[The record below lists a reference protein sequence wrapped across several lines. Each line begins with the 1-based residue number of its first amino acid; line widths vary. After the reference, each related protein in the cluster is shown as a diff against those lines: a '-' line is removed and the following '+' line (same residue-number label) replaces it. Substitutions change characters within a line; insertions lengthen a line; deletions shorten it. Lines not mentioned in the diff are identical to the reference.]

1 MGLTIFTQ
9 YLSFLSRSSDIA
21 LFLAFLLCASIAS
34 VGAQEQTTTLTDQ
47 QRNAIADLV
56 TAHYWQ
62 PVGRDSVLKMLSVG
76 GLDLLDQYSSYLS
89 PAEWSEFKV
98 NLGGSF
104 GGIGIFIDQDSATRQ
119 FFVGGVFRNSPAHRA
134 GIKRRDQI
142 SRVDGVSVHGLSI
155 DEVFPKLRGLEGT
168 TVVVELIRGKSGDT
182 LTFTLQREEIT
193 TPSVRGAQ
201 VVEGSDRQF
210 LLEGTEDIAY
220 VRITNFSRT
229 TAADMDS
236 ALAAIARLNVRGL
249 ILDIR
254 GNIGGLM
261 KAALAV
267 ADMFLDSTVMI
278 TVKERTEPD
287 DVRLATRGVQCALP
301 VALLVDDSTVSS
313 AEIFASA
320 IQDNHRAVV
329 IGRCS
334 FGKGMIQQLFALP
347 DSASG
352 IKLTIAQYVRPSGRP
367 IERHLSGFDP
377 AQGGICPDS
386 GMSFD
391 DSLEVVAK
399 ESAAII
405 HADRLWEFAD
415 IEIPKASS
423 ATDRVIARACEVLRT
438 HSGSK
443 SK

>member
-1 MGLTIFTQ
+1 M
-9 YLSFLSRSSDIA
+9 
-21 LFLAFLLCASIAS
+21 FLAFLLCASIAR
-34 VGAQEQTTTLTDQ
+34 VGAQELTTTLTDQ

-56 TAHYWQ
+56 EQHYWQ
-62 PVGRDSVLKMLSVG
+62 PVSRDSVLKVLSIG

-89 PAEWSEFKV
+89 PVEWSEFKV

-134 GIKRRDQI
+134 GIRTRDQI
-142 SRVDGVSVHGLSI
+142 ARVDGVSVHGLSI
-155 DEVFPKLRGLEGT
+155 DEVFPKLRGVVGS
-168 TVVVELIRGKSGDT
+168 TVRVDMVREASDS
-182 LTFTLQREEIT
+182 LTFTFQREEIT

-201 VVEGSDRQF
+201 LMESSDRQF
-210 LLEGTEDIAY
+210 LLEGTEDIGY

-236 ALAAIARLNVRGL
+236 ALAAIARLKVRGL

-334 FGKGMIQQLFALP
+334 FGKGMIQQLFPLP

-367 IERHLSGFDP
+367 IERHLHGFDP

-391 DSLEVVAK
+391 DSLEVVAR

-405 HADRLWEFAD
+405 HADGLWEFAD
-415 IEIPKASS
+415 IEIPKASA
-423 ATDRVIARACEVLRT
+423 ATDRVIARACEYLRNLKIE
-438 HSGSK
+438 GDR
-443 SK
+443 

>member
-1 MGLTIFTQ
+1 MPP
-9 YLSFLSRSSDIA
+9 
-21 LFLAFLLCASIAS
+21 
-34 VGAQEQTTTLTDQ
+34 EQ

-62 PVGRDSVLKMLSVG
+62 PVGRDSVLKLLSVG
-76 GLDLLDQYSSYLS
+76 GLELLDQYSRYLS

-98 NLGGSF
+98 NLSGSF
-104 GGIGIFIDQDSATRQ
+104 GGIGIYIDQDSATRQ

-134 GIKRRDQI
+134 GIKKRDQI
-142 SRVDGVSVHGLSI
+142 VRVDGVSVRGLSI
-155 DEVFPKLRGLEGT
+155 DEVFPKLRGLAGT
-168 TVVVELIRGKSGDT
+168 TVVVEMIRGESGDT
-182 LTFTLQREEIT
+182 FTFTLQREEIT

-201 VVEGSDRQF
+201 VMEGSDRQF

-236 ALAAIARLNVRGL
+236 ALAAVARLNVRGL

-254 GNIGGLM
+254 GNIGGLL

-287 DVRLATRGVQCALP
+287 DVRLATRGVHCALP

-352 IKLTIAQYVRPSGRP
+352 IKLTTAQYMRPSGRP
-367 IERHLSGFDP
+367 IERHLPGFDP
-377 AQGGICPDS
+377 TRGGICPDS

-391 DSLEVVAK
+391 DSLEVFAK

-405 HADRLWEFAD
+405 HADGLWEFAD
-415 IEIPKASS
+415 TEIPNTSA
-423 ATDRVIARACEVLRT
+423 ATDRVIARACEYLRRQKT
-438 HSGSK
+438 DGAR
-443 SK
+443 